1 MIDWN
6 RVNELR
12 EEVGPEAFDEV
23 VEIFLEEVDETVQR
37 LKGQIQPETFRADM
51 HFLKGS
57 ALNLGFSEF
66 ASLCQEGE
74 TGGEVSERD
83 PTFLQALFAS
93 YANSRTAFLASLP
106 LHPA

>member
-23 VEIFLEEVDETVQR
+23 VEIFLEEVDETIQR
-37 LKGQIQPETFRADM
+37 LRTAIVAESFRADM

-57 ALNLGFSEF
+57 ALNLGFADF
-66 ASLCQEGE
+66 AALCAEGE
-74 TGGEVSERD
+74 IGGDVSARD
-83 PTFLQALFAS
+83 SAFVSALFQS
-93 YANSRTAFLASLP
+93 YDDSRTAFLASLP
-106 LHPA
+106 KMPA